1 MVHGTRWNEMNHINR
16 KISSCAVDF
25 DKALEKMIPLIDH
38 NFTKVIC
45 EYSCNGAADKILGI
59 DTKSDDSSA
68 LAEIGC
74 DPLCSGGVSR

>member
-1 MVHGTRWNEMNHINR
+1 MNE
-16 KISSCAVDF
+16 SCWSPSAVDF

-45 EYSCNGAADKILGI
+45 EYSCNGAADKDLGI
-59 DTKSDDSSA
+59 DIKNVDSSA

-74 DPLCSGGVSR
+74 GRLCSG